1 MKPFR
6 NNHEAFAYYQKK
18 REELLG
24 MQNYT
29 RVQEL
34 RADNGGFLENYIRE
48 LQTRIAKMNMTIA
61 KKDKLMKRLKKNRQ
75 TIEVQYTD
83 VLGQRHTES
92 FIALSK
98 VHKVE
103 KP

>member
-48 LQTRIAKMNMTIA
+48 LQT
-61 KKDKLMKRLKKNRQ
+61 
-75 TIEVQYTD
+75 
-83 VLGQRHTES
+83 
-92 FIALSK
+92 LSLI
-98 VHKVE
+98 HI
-103 KP
+103 